1 MKLISFK
8 ALLVVGLLVC
18 VASTHAQSVTFNL
31 TGTINPGVCVF
42 AANNVDLGTWNA
54 TDFTAVGTTK
64 PFYDVTVTSSRCDPL
79 VTSIHMRVSGTADA
93 ASAALFRG
101 VTGIGIELQQKTPAT
116 AVVPA
121 GTTVNFTPVA
131 GAGTYLFQ
139 ARFKQSAA
147 TVGSGTVSSPVTIA
161 FTYN

>member
-1 MKLISFK
+1 MKLLPLK
-8 ALLVVGLLVC
+8 ALIVMGLLVGT
-18 VASTHAQSVTFNL
+18 VAAHAQSVTFNL

-42 AANNVDLGTWNA
+42 TAADVDLGTFPA
-54 TDFTAVGTTK
+54 TDFTAVGTAKT
-64 PFYDVTVTSSRCDPL
+64 FVDVEVKSSRCDPL

-93 ASAALFRG
+93 ASNALFRG
-101 VTGIGIELQQKTPAT
+101 VTGIGIELQKKSPAT

-121 GTTVNFTPVA
+121 GTTVDFTPVA
-131 GAGTYLFQ
+131 GAGSYMFQ

-147 TVGSGTVSSPVTIA
+147 TVASGTVKAPVTIA